1 MPFPLGTVLSAAPG
15 VISAAADVIRAIRER
30 KGGTKSE
37 EDKLT
42 ELENLL
48 ERQAVIIED
57 LAQNNRNLALAVR
70 NNRIVAT
77 IGAGLGITAL
87 AIAIWY

>member
-30 KGGTKSE
+30 KGGTKAE

-87 AIAIWY
+87 AIAIWH